1 MDAFILFLHSWGRW
15 LVLGAA
21 AFAVLQWLR
30 PGNAKLERL
39 SRLALLATVD
49 LETTLGLIRWAKSYL
64 PLGQLPV
71 SALMKNAG
79 SRFFFVEHPL
89 MMVLALVALHV
100 GSVRARK
107 AADGAGARRAWA
119 IPLAVGLLLILAAIP
134 WPFRTALGRGWFMP
148 WPG

>member
-1 MDAFILFLHSWGRW
+1 MDASILFLHSWGRW

-21 AFAVLQWLR
+21 AFAVVQWLR

-39 SRLALLATVD
+39 SRLVLVAMVD
-49 LETTLGLIRWAKSYL
+49 LETTLGLVRWATAYL
-64 PLGQLPV
+64 PLGRVPV

-89 MMVLALVALHV
+89 MMLLALVALHV

-107 AADGAGARRAWA
+107 ATGEAAGRRAWGIA
-119 IPLAVGLLLILAAIP
+119 LAVGLLLLLAAIP